1 MYSNLTI
8 VLLLKNRA
16 EFNERFI
23 NYFNQKNSNHRLI
36 ISDGSKKKLSSS
48 LLKKIKKNKFIR
60 YLKFREDKSYE
71 LFYKKVFETVKYV
84 KSKYLIFAANDDFFI
99 YENLNKCLIYLKSN
113 RNFIGSGGTMIGFE
127 IEKKNNKENKLT
139 NFYSL
144 YKYIKLDHNSD
155 KKRFDTFIQNYCD
168 LPRNCIIKKDVL
180 IKSYKISSNNFK
192 NNIEFKDHFTALFN
206 VISGKIK
213 IFKEPLILHQTNDK
227 SEGSNRAKI
236 LKSIF
241 KDENFFNDLMK
252 FDQIL
257 SKKLKMK
264 KNYVINKYYK
274 HVLSNLLDAF
284 DLVREPSIKQIKN
297 IMFKKI
303 QRKILNKVFSQ
314 RISQQKVN
322 LNKGMKDT
330 IKFIERNIIN

>member
-23 NYFNQKNSNHRLI
+23 NYFNKKNYNHRLI

-48 LLKKIKKNKFIR
+48 LLKKIKKNKFIQ

-99 YENLNKCLIYLKSN
+99 YENLNKCLTYLQSN
-113 RNFIGSGGTMIGFE
+113 KNFIGSGGTMIGFK
-127 IEKKNNKENKLT
+127 INKINKKNKLT
-139 NFYSL
+139 NMYYL
-144 YKYIKLDHNSD
+144 YNYIKLDHKNN
-155 KKRFDTFIQNYCD
+155 KKRFDSFIQNFSD
-168 LPRNCIIKKDVL
+168 LPRNCIMKRDVL
-180 IKSYKISSNNFK
+180 IKNYQISSSNFE
-192 NNIEFKDHFTALFN
+192 NNIEFKDHFNALFN

-213 IFKEPLILHQTNDK
+213 IFKDPIILHQDHDK
-227 SEGSNRAKI
+227 NEASNRAKI

-241 KDENFFNDLMK
+241 QDKNFINDLIK
-252 FDQIL
+252 FDFIL
-257 SKKLKMK
+257 SKKLKFK
-264 KNYVINKYYK
+264 KNYVINKYYNY
-274 HVLSNLLDAF
+274 VLSNLINSLNIIN
-284 DLVREPSIKQIKN
+284 EPSIKQIKS

-303 QRKILNKVFSQ
+303 KRKIFNKLSSKKIFDKKVSFN
-314 RISQQKVN
+314 RITE
-322 LNKGMKDT
+322 DA
-330 IKFIERNIIN
+330 IKFIENNIIN